1 MADTVLAAFL
11 NTVEKRKDAPAAR
24 FKNAKGEWESVS
36 WGKMGQDRLEVA
48 AALVELGVKAKDR
61 INVIANTS
69 YKWMLADVGIQ
80 SAGAT
85 VVAIYQS
92 NLPHEVEYI
101 VNDSGGTLIIA
112 ENREQL
118 DKLLKEKAKL
128 TKVRK
133 VIVMSDE
140 TDGTDWTMSWSDFVS
155 LGRSKVA
162 DHTAELNARQ
172 KALSGD
178 DVLCLI
184 YTSGT
189 TGMPKGVVLT
199 QRNLGYEV
207 EATSKIDLIREDDLE
222 LLFLPMA
229 HSFARVLQCIWLG
242 KGHEMAIDADLQ
254 AITANMGAVKPTI
267 MASVPRIFEKVYA
280 KVTAGGLEAPGIK
293 GKLFKWA
300 LDVNDQYTQHMVDG
314 KSVPF
319 GLELQLGLA
328 RKLVFSKVGERLK
341 GIFGGRIRYFVSGG
355 APLSRKIAY
364 FFSNAGVTILEGYG
378 LTETSAATCVNR
390 PDKVKIGTVGPTVPG
405 TEIKIAADGEILI
418 KGPGVMREYW
428 GKPEAT
434 KEVISADG
442 WFSTGDIG
450 VVDQDGFVKITDR
463 KKDIIVTAGGKN
475 VAPQNIE
482 NLLKASS
489 PLISQVMIYG
499 DKRKYLVAIVTVEP
513 ENLANWA
520 KENGVS
526 GDYKVMSKSEK
537 LRQAIQGIIDHANGQ
552 LAQYESIKKFHILDK
567 DFEIGDELTPTLK
580 VKRKHASQKYI
591 DILESMYDEKLVD

>member
-1 MADTVLAAFL
+1 MAETVLAAFL
-11 NTVEKRKDAPAAR
+11 DTVERRKDAPAAR
-24 FKNAKGEWESVS
+24 FKTGNGDWESVS
-36 WGKMGQDRLEVA
+36 WARMNQDRREVA
-48 AALVELGVKAKDR
+48 AALIELGVAPKDR
-61 INVIANTS
+61 VNVISNTS
-69 YKWMLADVGIQ
+69 YKWMLADLGIQ
-80 SAGAT
+80 SVGAA

-92 NLPHEVEYI
+92 NLSHEVEYI
-101 VNDSGGTLIIA
+101 INDSGGSMVFA

-118 DKLLKEKAKL
+118 DKLVKEKAKL
-128 TKVRK
+128 GGVKK
-133 VIVMSDE
+133 VIVMNDE
-140 TDGTDWTMSWSDFVS
+140 TDGTDWTMSWSDLIA
-155 LGRSKVA
+155 LGREKLA
-162 DHTAELNARQ
+162 GHAAELERRE

-178 DVLCLI
+178 DILCLI

-199 QRNLGYEV
+199 QKNLGYEV
-207 EATSKIDLIREDDLE
+207 DAAAKIDLIRAEDLE

-242 KGHEMAIDADLQ
+242 GGHEMAIDHDLQ
-254 AITANMGAVKPTI
+254 AITANMAAVKPTI

-300 LDVNDQYTQHMVDG
+300 LDVNDQYTQHMVEA
-314 KSVPF
+314 KPVPF
-319 GLELQLGLA
+319 GLQLQLNLA
-328 RKLVFSKVGERLK
+328 KKLIFSKVGERLN

-364 FFSNAGVTILEGYG
+364 FFANSGVTILEGYG

-390 PDKVKIGTVGPTVPG
+390 PNKVKIGSVGPAMPG
-405 TEIKIAADGEILI
+405 TEIKIASDGEILI

-442 WFSTGDIG
+442 WFASGDIG
-450 VVDQDGFVKITDR
+450 VLDEDGYLKITDR

-499 DKRKYLVAIVTVEP
+499 DKRKYLVAIVTLEP
-513 ENLANWA
+513 ENLGNWA
-520 KENGVS
+520 KEHGLS
-526 GDYKVMSKSEK
+526 GDYKTLCKADKV
-537 LRQAIQGIIDHANGQ
+537 RQAIQGIIDGANGQ
-552 LAQYESIKKFHILDK
+552 LAQYESIKKFHILDR

-580 VKRKHASQKYI
+580 VKRKHASQKYSE
-591 DILESMYDEKLVD
+591 ILESMYDEKLVD